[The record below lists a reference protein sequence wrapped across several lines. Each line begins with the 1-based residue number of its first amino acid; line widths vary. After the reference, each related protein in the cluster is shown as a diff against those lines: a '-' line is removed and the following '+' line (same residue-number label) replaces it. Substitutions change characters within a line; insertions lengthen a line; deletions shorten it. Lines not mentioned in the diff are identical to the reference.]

1 MIAGRGATAGSRAAP
16 WPPREGTLRHPW
28 SSARTQHLK
37 PQPLVM
43 VGWSPRR
50 RLTAAGN
57 AAMHDDLAATGLKL
71 EASYSR
77 LPSALF
83 EPAEAAGFPRPA
95 VVVLNHALAHD
106 MGLDFTRTS
115 DEAMAALFTG
125 QALPGGARPIAQ
137 AYAGH
142 QYGHFTML
150 GDGRALLIG
159 EHVAPGGRRLD
170 IHLKGSGETPFARRG
185 DGRAALGP
193 MLREYIVSE
202 AMHALGIPT
211 TRSLAVSTTGEMIAR
226 EGAKKGAVLTRVA
239 ASHIRVG
246 TFQYAAAIEAPEV
259 LRALAD
265 HAIARH
271 DPQFVDSPARYA
283 DFLRAVVA
291 RQAELVA
298 KWQCVGFVHGVLN
311 TDNTLVSGETI
322 DYGPCA
328 FMDVYNPNTVF
339 SSIDHH
345 GRYRYGHQPAIIQWN
360 LSRFAEAM
368 LPLLSDDE
376 PTAIALANEALEAFA
391 PRFRA
396 CWLEGMRAKI
406 GLASAEPEDLALVQ
420 ELFGEMQAKSLD
432 FTLAFRALSED
443 RPPEALA
450 GWIPKWHAR
459 LAREARP
466 RADALRAMRA
476 VNPAIIPRN
485 HRVEEALSAAERQGD
500 LAPLHALVAALARP
514 FDPAPEHAK
523 FAEPP
528 PPEFTGYC
536 TFCGT

>member
-1 MIAGRGATAGSRAAP
+1 MPACT
-16 WPPREGTLRHPW
+16 
-28 SSARTQHLK
+28 
-37 PQPLVM
+37 
-43 VGWSPRR
+43 GWRFD
-50 RLTAAGN
+50 N
-57 AAMHDDLAATGLKL
+57 
-71 EASYSR
+71 SYAR
-77 LPSALF
+77 LPAALF
-83 EPAEAAGFPRPA
+83 ERAEAATFSAPA
-95 VVVLNHALAHD
+95 TVIVNHALAGE
-106 MGLDFTRTS
+106 MGLDLSRS
-115 DEAMAALFTG
+115 SEPELAALFTG
-125 QALPGGARPIAQ
+125 QTLPVGAEPIAQ

-159 EHVAPGGRRLD
+159 EHIGPDGRRND
-170 IHLKGSGETPFARRG
+170 IQFKGSGETPFSRRG

-211 TRSLAVSTTGEMIAR
+211 TRSLAVATTGESIAR
-226 EGAKKGAVLTRVA
+226 DGRKKGAVLTRVA

-246 TFQYAAAIEAPEV
+246 TFQYAAAIEEPDV

-265 HAIARH
+265 HAIVRH
-271 DPQFVDSPARYA
+271 EPRLADSPAKHA
-283 DFLRAVVA
+283 EFLRAVIA

-376 PTAIALANEALEAFA
+376 PTALALANEALEGFA
-391 PRFRA
+391 QRFRT
-396 CWLEGMRAKI
+396 CWLDGMRAKI
-406 GLASAEPEDLALVQ
+406 GLSTAEHDDLALVQ
-420 ELFGEMQAKSLD
+420 ELFAAMQSGAMD
-432 FTLAFRALSED
+432 FTVGFRALSEG
-443 RPPEALA
+443 RAPEALA
-450 GWIPKWHAR
+450 AWIPKWHAR
-459 LAREARP
+459 LAREPYARD
-466 RADALRAMRA
+466 AALRAMRS
-476 VNPAIIPRN
+476 VNPAVIPRN
-485 HRVEEALSAAERQGD
+485 HRVEEALASAEAGD
-500 LAPLHALVAALARP
+500 LGPLNELVLVLSTPFELAPA
-514 FDPAPEHAK
+514 HAK
-523 FAEPP
+523 YADPP
-528 PPEFTGYC
+528 PPEFAGYC